1 VYACRAE
8 MAMTLED
15 MLARRTRIILE
26 DGARGASI
34 APQVASLMA
43 RELGWSSDQAHS
55 QVEQYRALVRH
66 QLESEGLQAA
76 MQKGRNL

>member
-1 VYACRAE
+1 

-26 DGARGASI
+26 DGARGAV
-34 APQVASLMA
+34 VALEVATLMA
-43 RELGWSSDQAHS
+43 RELGWSSDQRHS

-66 QLESEGLQAA
+66 QLESEGLQAVL
-76 MQKGRNL
+76 QKSRNL